1 MTQDLCRAEFEKW
14 YGSKPEF
21 GNYCYVNQI
30 VQARWEAWRG
40 AWYTKPTTEHNDEFD
55 YSRVK
60 EWALSKPRK
69 SANTSFTA
77 STNRNVAYLIEDL
90 ELPHNGATEHN
101 PADTSQNVE
110 YE

>member
-14 YGSKPEF
+14 YNERYSTKQWSTAMWIAWQAAWNAKP
-21 GNYCYVNQI
+21 
-30 VQARWEAWRG
+30 A
-40 AWYTKPTTEHNDEFD
+40 TEYNDEFD

-101 PADTSQNVE
+101 AADNSQNTE
-110 YE
+110 WE